1 METLTLP
8 GSLDSL
14 GAIAQYVKESSA
26 IANLDK
32 KTTYKLRL
40 AVDEIATNIIVH
52 GYEKA
57 GIEGKISISGK
68 IEDEKLIIT
77 LQDTGEHFDP
87 QEKVDLEIQN
97 IDKPIEEKPI
107 GNLGIYLAVEG
118 VDQFLYER
126 KDDSN
131 YNIFVIN
138 LTDKQEEY

>member
-52 GYEKA
+52 GYEEA
-57 GIEGKISISGK
+57 GIEGEISISGK
-68 IEDEKLIIT
+68 IDDEKLIIT

-87 QEKVDLEIQN
+87 QDQIDLEIQN

-126 KDDSN
+126 KDDKN
-131 YNIFVIN
+131 YNTFIIN
-138 LTDKQEEY
+138 LSS